1 MKVKTNVIGKER
13 KQLVNVVS
21 EMLEAKPEYQGMPSA
36 AYKIKHI
43 TITKTGELVWDEFD
57 EADAEIL
64 VEGLLEAGYE
74 PEIETEKTEES
85 IEESKPAEET
95 SEATGFTVTL
105 PLGEVNAINLADLLE
120 AKSTL
125 IKKALGI
132 EETPVIIDADRIS
145 FPWFSDLPTPDEI
158 KAYTHFISAICK
170 MSKEQKRISAIEKEV
185 DNEKY
190 AFRCFLLR
198 LGFIGSEYK
207 DERKILLRN
216 LTGSSAFKSGGKKEV
231 PSDEI
236 SK

>member
-43 TITKTGELVWDEFD
+43 TITKTGELIWDEFN

-64 VEGLLEAGYE
+64 IEGLLEAGYE
-74 PEIETEKTEES
+74 PEIETEESIAETKTEEAF
-85 IEESKPAEET
+85 EG
-95 SEATGFTVTL
+95 TGLTITL
-105 PLGEVNAINLADLLE
+105 PLEAVGTGNLTNLLD
-120 AKSTL
+120 AKATL

-132 EETPVIIDADRIS
+132 AETPIIIEEEKIS
-145 FPWFSDLPTPDEI
+145 FPWFSTMPSPDEI

-170 MSKEQKRISAIEKEV
+170 MSKEQKRISAIEKEI

-198 LGFIGSEYK
+198 LGFIGNEYK

-216 LTGSSAFKSGGKKEV
+216 LTGSAAFKSGEKKEV

>member
-1 MKVKTNVIGKER
+1 MKVKTNVTGKER

-43 TITKTGELVWDEFD
+43 TITKTGELIWDEFD

-64 VEGLLEAGYE
+64 IEGLLEAGYE
-74 PEIETEKTEES
+74 PEIEPEEPIEKSKSEES
-85 IEESKPAEET
+85 TED
-95 SEATGFTVTL
+95 TGLIVTL
-105 PLGEVNAINLADLLE
+105 PLDAVGAGNLTNLLD
-120 AKSTL
+120 AKAAL

-132 EETPVIIDADRIS
+132 EETPIVIDEDRIS
-145 FPWFSDLPTPDEI
+145 FPWFSTMPSVDEI

-185 DNEKY
+185 GNEKY
-190 AFRCFLLR
+190 TFRCFLLR
-198 LGFIGSEYK
+198 LGFIGNEYK

-216 LTGSSAFKSGGKKEV
+216 LTGSSAFKSGAKKEM